1 VDLLRLG
8 EAKLVDVARCEG
20 ALREGALRE
29 AEVTINQTLVK
40 YTPTDEVIR
49 LCELLPIYGGTFT
62 IRRREGVTLY
72 DARAAASCRD
82 EMGNALSM
90 LTQTTPFLIGSR
102 IDIEVEAGKTYYVK
116 WFVSH
121 LSQKMELV
129 DAAKGAKEIIRL
141 RLAKDQVGDSG

>member
-1 VDLLRLG
+1 
-8 EAKLVDVARCEG
+8 
-20 ALREGALRE
+20 
-29 AEVTINQTLVK
+29 
-40 YTPTDEVIR
+40 
-49 LCELLPIYGGTFT
+49 
-62 IRRREGVTLY
+62 
-72 DARAAASCRD
+72 
-82 EMGNALSM
+82 MGNALSM